1 MGFLRPGKYINK
13 RKLNRTKSKS
23 SVENKRPCPSDL
35 EGVSTAKSNPSYANP
50 TDSTPP
56 NIDSADSRPP
66 NIHSTTSIPTPISL
80 SPPARPTLQSLPV
93 EILQT
98 IFIYS
103 GPFNNLPFLNKYF
116 NHLLQFNPHEVTESS
131 RWHNIS
137 LALEMIRRWYL
148 VDANSRV
155 DFNLVNR
162 KLKYYRQKV
171 EEILIDWVA
180 TGNEGQKLQ
189 RDQVFRAVNSS
200 IEALDSTLKEL
211 AANDKFF
218 LETIFLNRF
227 ITSMVLKTL
236 GDHQILGEEDSY
248 FEVRDRLKFIRLKF
262 KEIFT
267 RLYELVE
274 RLNSGEICT
283 ATSPRKLEISELES
297 VEEVVND
304 ENEPLPIFNDESVT
318 VTPWM
323 KRRSTR
329 SNNYQYEQHGYTFK
343 IFNYERFRNFPPR
356 FYKGISDQK
365 LLEWIKILHHVHAY
379 NYLNVDL
386 ILQNTFETFLLENT
400 GLNSNNTSLKEIIE
414 FVLKSSVEE
423 HLDESTEANNE
434 ESHTIPITDNTT
446 IPITNNTE
454 QTDEPPT
461 DTQINPSRH
470 RSFTDR
476 PLVHLLKMYHNFE
489 NIDCTKYGRNYNNDT
504 LTEDI
509 SKTLIILLSEFYGP
523 LVSGDDTN
531 LWLCVVELKNFNLA
545 QVLMKF
551 NKNPVIEFLH
561 DVT

>member
-23 SVENKRPCPSDL
+23 SVECKRPCTSDL
-35 EGVSTAKSNPSYANP
+35 KGAATTKSTPSYNNSS
-50 TDSTPP
+50 DSTPP
-56 NIDSADSRPP
+56 SIDSD
-66 NIHSTTSIPTPISL
+66 TPISF

-148 VDANSRV
+148 VDANSRI

-180 TGNEGQKLQ
+180 SGNEGPQLQ

-200 IEALDSTLKEL
+200 IEALDSTLKDL
-211 AANDKFF
+211 ATNDKFF
-218 LETIFLNRF
+218 LESIFLNRF

-248 FEVRDRLKFIRLKF
+248 FEVRDRLKYIRLKF

-283 ATSPRKLEISELES
+283 ATPPRKLEISELES
-297 VEEVVND
+297 VDEVVND
-304 ENEPLPIFNDESVT
+304 ENEPLPIFNDESLT

-343 IFNYERFRNFPPR
+343 LFNYERFRNFPPR

-365 LLEWIKILHHVHAY
+365 LLEWIKILHQVHSY
-379 NYLNVDL
+379 SYLNVDL

-400 GLNSNNTSLKEIIE
+400 ASTNTTKTSLKETVE

-423 HLDESTEANNE
+423 HLDENTEANDE
-434 ESHTIPITDNTT
+434 ESHTIPITNNTA
-446 IPITNNTE
+446 IPINTTE
-454 QTDEPPT
+454 QTDEPPI
-461 DTQINPSRH
+461 DTQTNTYRH

-476 PLVHLLKMYHNFE
+476 PLIHLLKMYHNFE

-504 LTEDI
+504 LIEDI
-509 SKTLIILLSEFYGP
+509 SKSLIILLTEFYDP

-551 NKNPVIEFLH
+551 NKNPVIDFLH
-561 DVT
+561 DVM